1 MLLLAFFASTAAAY
15 NCDSMPGNWSS
26 FWVNGEPSGDH
37 FSVSWAP
44 TRGVSAFD
52 IQLLT
57 NNEPWHSAQCSLLQG
72 NTSASCYF
80 PDVKVWLEGP
90 TSVGC
95 LKISWNNTSV
105 FAKDMRLQ
113 KVHLLFMSH
122 LDVGFTG
129 LINDVHN
136 SYLDTHYPRALAI
149 AAAMRANASNSDRFS
164 YTTHP
169 WLLSLYFNCPAN
181 FTLSGVTLRCPNA
194 TQVATMRAAVAAGDI
209 QFHAAPFNV
218 EWEGVAYPEFAL
230 AYFALAK
237 NLSTALGVP
246 APRTA
251 STRDVPGVT
260 RGLLPVL
267 AAAGVTRFSEGVN
280 PETQPP
286 AMPSPS
292 VWLDEAS
299 GARVL
304 YVQHSWG
311 YGGARGNPRAS
322 ERRVRLGGA
331 LGDAACAVLPGFGEA
346 LCFNFRG
353 EGQGPP
359 DSVNEVRDTF
369 SAFRAEFPG
378 ADVFSSSFDAYFDA
392 LEAVADTLL
401 PVVTSESGD
410 SWINGYAGDPGKMGL
425 YRVAAGAFAEC
436 ARAGACDLSDARLA
450 AFARLALKSPE
461 HTWGLA
467 GINAEAEYLWANA
480 DLAAALAPGTGSAEF
495 LAHQNSYMEQ
505 RNVTAVY
512 AMAAL
517 GDHPLAAT
525 IAARL
530 AEAAPA
536 VPAPGADYARVPAA
550 QWAQAFHVAL
560 PGGGA
565 VELAFDG
572 AAGGLALF
580 SVNGSGNVAAP
591 GRPLGAFVYREF
603 NGTDWRSAT
612 TCPVAYQRYGDD
624 AAGARSAATRAT
636 MDALF
641 AQAGAGPRSF
651 VVHASLPEELV
662 LLVGAPRD
670 VWVNFTVASNG
681 DLSVD
686 VQLFNKTRTRFGEA
700 LLLEWLFAPARS
712 PLVMVCGMWISWA
725 RGWIPWT
732 AWRAEALSST
742 RWGGAWPFFRPRG
755 DPRAAACSLTA
766 WTRPLCAPPR
776 AHSTRT
782 RPSR

>member
-1 MLLLAFFASTAAAY
+1 MLLLAIFASTAAAY

-26 FWVNGEPSGDH
+26 FWANGEPSGDH

-44 TRGVSAFD
+44 NRGVSAFD

-80 PDVKVWLEGP
+80 PTVKVWLEGP

-136 SYLDTHYPRALAI
+136 SYLDTHYPRALAL
-149 AAAMRANASNSDRFS
+149 AAAMRANASSSDRFS

-169 WLLSLYFNCPAN
+169 WLLSLYFNCPTN

-237 NLSTALGVP
+237 NLSAALGVP

-378 ADVFSSSFDAYFDA
+378 AEVLSSSFDAYFDA

-480 DLAAALAPGTGSAEF
+480 DLAAALTPGTGSAEF
-495 LAHQNSYMEQ
+495 LAHQNSFMEQ
-505 RNVTAVY
+505 RNV
-512 AMAAL
+512 
-517 GDHPLAAT
+517 
-525 IAARL
+525 
-530 AEAAPA
+530 
-536 VPAPGADYARVPAA
+536 
-550 QWAQAFHVAL
+550 
-560 PGGGA
+560 
-565 VELAFDG
+565 
-572 AAGGLALF
+572 
-580 SVNGSGNVAAP
+580 
-591 GRPLGAFVYREF
+591 
-603 NGTDWRSAT
+603 
-612 TCPVAYQRYGDD
+612 
-624 AAGARSAATRAT
+624 
-636 MDALF
+636 
-641 AQAGAGPRSF
+641 SF
-651 VVHASLPEELV
+651 VRPPV
-662 LLVGAPRD
+662 
-670 VWVNFTVASNG
+670 
-681 DLSVD
+681 
-686 VQLFNKTRTRFGEA
+686 RTKN
-700 LLLEWLFAPARS
+700 PS
-712 PLVMVCGMWISWA
+712 PKKQ
-725 RGWIPWT
+725 T
-732 AWRAEALSST
+732 
-742 RWGGAWPFFRPRG
+742 
-755 DPRAAACSLTA
+755 LT
-766 WTRPLCAPPR
+766 
-776 AHSTRT
+776 
-782 RPSR
+782 